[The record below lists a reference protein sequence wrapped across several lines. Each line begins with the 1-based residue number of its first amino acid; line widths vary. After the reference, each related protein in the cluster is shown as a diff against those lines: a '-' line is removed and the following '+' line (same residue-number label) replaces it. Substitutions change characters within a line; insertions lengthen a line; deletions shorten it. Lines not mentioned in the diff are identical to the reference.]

1 MEFYEDNDAKSQ
13 SSSKHSRKR
22 STSDM
27 QNKNVNKKNTFQ
39 IFINKIG
46 FKYQDY
52 SKVLNEP
59 SIIEEKEKL
68 ITLMDFEI
76 NRLIFVKV

>member
-1 MEFYEDNDAKSQ
+1 
-13 SSSKHSRKR
+13 
-22 STSDM
+22 M
-27 QNKNVNKKNTFQ
+27 QNKNIHKKNTFQ
-39 IFINKIG
+39 IVINKIG

-52 SKVLNEP
+52 SKVLNNP
-59 SIIEEKEKL
+59 SKIEEKEKL

>member
-13 SSSKHSRKR
+13 SSSKNSRKR

-27 QNKNVNKKNTFQ
+27 QNKNANKKNTFQ

>member
-1 MEFYEDNDAKSQ
+1 
-13 SSSKHSRKR
+13 
-22 STSDM
+22 M

-39 IFINKIG
+39 IAINKIG

-52 SKVLNEP
+52 SKVLNDH
-59 SIIEEKEKL
+59 SKIEEKEKL